1 MYENRK
7 AMKIRIL
14 LLAAAR
20 AWDAAAAEWA
30 AEKYAN
36 MFAETAADAR
46 TQAFAEIETEAQA
59 APPE

>member
-7 AMKIRIL
+7 AMKTRIL

-20 AWDAAAAEWA
+20 AWDVAAEWA

-46 TQAFAEIETEAQA
+46 AQAFAEIEAEAQA